1 MDKASLSFIDW
12 PKSLNRVLAGLERT
26 THQCFHEFRT
36 DSGHVL
42 RRPKTTPFP
51 VFKGM
56 VELKEAE
63 KSELHQFFLASQGH
77 HIRFNDPKT
86 GAEGYAVFMQRPILR
101 TTHLV
106 VAVPGTASYTY
117 ELLLRDTT
125 ELAQTLNQAVS
136 AAAQAEPAP

>member
-1 MDKASLSFIDW
+1 MDKGSVSLIDW

-26 THQCFHEFRT
+26 THQYFHEFRT
-36 DSGHVL
+36 DSGHVH

-63 KSELHQFFLASQGH
+63 KSELYQFFLASQGH
-77 HIRFNDPKT
+77 HIRLNDPKT
-86 GAEGYAVFMQRPILR
+86 GAEGYAVFIQEPILR

-106 VAVPGTASYTY
+106 IGVPGTASYTY

-125 ELAQTLNQAVS
+125 EPVQSLDWAV
-136 AAAQAEPAP
+136 